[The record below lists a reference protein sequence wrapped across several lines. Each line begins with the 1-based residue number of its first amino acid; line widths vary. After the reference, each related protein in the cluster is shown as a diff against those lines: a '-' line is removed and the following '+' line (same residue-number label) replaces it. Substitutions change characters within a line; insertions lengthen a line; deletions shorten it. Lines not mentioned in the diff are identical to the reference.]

1 MSRKTSN
8 GVINSMAII
17 TESFHK
23 LDLDDE
29 GVLRILDNQMFLHL
43 FENVPDPRQ
52 QTKIKYKLSNLLLM
66 IFLSIMERGKISF
79 VVIADIIWAKQ
90 KVYGKYGIIEEGQCP
105 SHDTIRRILTI
116 IDGNALYENTL
127 NGFYQFLQCLRNNC
141 RKEGDYKHLA
151 FDGKEF
157 RGSGRSKDTRNPKG
171 NIAMLNVYDTD
182 TGTVI
187 ECIPIDE
194 KESEIPAAQAVFE
207 TMDLSN
213 TVLTADALHCQ
224 KVTAGIITNQK
235 GVYILTVKDNQPL
248 LLQEIKAR
256 FENPKSKIAK
266 YELDGRVIEILS
278 LPKNY
283 VLADD
288 WSGLKSFA
296 RMYSSRGKNPCI
308 RHFICNTSDHR
319 LINDGITLRWSCEV
333 MHKVKDCDLY
343 EDAIR
348 STDKKA
354 LQKIAILNN
363 LAVQLIKL
371 YQALSTEE
379 PHRAKIYFQV
389 NTVECLNYMLGIMS
403 SEEIID
409 SLVKNIKKQKRT
421 RQ

>member
-1 MSRKTSN
+1 MLSFTPMLYSPSFIMLSALYLVLSFKTVFADFEFPVRAFTSTML
-8 GVINSMAII
+8 SKSLI
-17 TESFHK
+17 T
-23 LDLDDE
+23 D
-29 GVLRILDNQMFLHL
+29 
-43 FENVPDPRQ
+43 
-52 QTKIKYKLSNLLLM
+52 T
-66 IFLSIMERGKISF
+66 
-79 VVIADIIWAKQ
+79 KQ

-151 FDGKEF
+151 FDGKKF

-187 ECIPIDE
+187 ECIPKDE

-319 LINDGITLRWSCEV
+319 LI
-333 MHKVKDCDLY
+333 
-343 EDAIR
+343 
-348 STDKKA
+348 
-354 LQKIAILNN
+354 
-363 LAVQLIKL
+363 KL

>member
-1 MSRKTSN
+1 
-8 GVINSMAII
+8 
-17 TESFHK
+17 
-23 LDLDDE
+23 
-29 GVLRILDNQMFLHL
+29 
-43 FENVPDPRQ
+43 
-52 QTKIKYKLSNLLLM
+52 
-66 IFLSIMERGKISF
+66 
-79 VVIADIIWAKQ
+79 
-90 KVYGKYGIIEEGQCP
+90 
-105 SHDTIRRILTI
+105 
-116 IDGNALYENTL
+116 
-127 NGFYQFLQCLRNNC
+127 
-141 RKEGDYKHLA
+141 
-151 FDGKEF
+151 
-157 RGSGRSKDTRNPKG
+157 
-171 NIAMLNVYDTD
+171 MLNVYDTD

-224 KVTAGIITNQK
+224 KVTAGIIANQK
-235 GVYILTVKDNQPL
+235 GVYILTVKENQPL

-256 FENPKSKIAK
+256 FENPKSKIVK

-296 RMYSSRGKNPCI
+296 RMCSSRRKNPCI

-319 LINDGITLRWSCEV
+319 LINDGITLRWGCEC
-333 MHKVKDCDLY
+333 MHHVKDCDLY

-409 SLVKNIKKQKRT
+409 ALVKNIKKQKRN
-421 RQ
+421 RK